1 VIEAHR
7 CGILTSASLMVTG
20 DAVGEAVAL
29 AKQNPSLG
37 VGLHVALAD
46 ARAAGAPAEL
56 GSLVDSHGQLVSSP
70 VRAGF
75 RYFFDR
81 TLRPALRVEIAA
93 QFALFRE
100 TGLPLDHVNGHQNIH
115 LHPVVFGILMEQRS
129 SWTGAG
135 FRLTR
140 DPFWLNAG
148 LASGRWAYRASHAM
162 IFSLLSRLARR
173 RLMEA
178 GIPVTAAVFGLLQY
192 PSVDEHYLLRLLAR
206 LPEGDSEIY
215 SHPSLE
221 QFRHEYA
228 ALISPRVMSL
238 LSERGIQR
246 IRYSDLSA
254 S

>member
-1 VIEAHR
+1 
-7 CGILTSASLMVTG
+7 MVTG
-20 DAVGEAVAL
+20 EAVWEAVAM
-29 AKQNPSLG
+29 AKENPSLG
-37 VGLHVALAD
+37 VGLHLALAD
-46 ARAAGAPAEL
+46 ARAAEVPAEL
-56 GSLVDSHGQLVSSP
+56 GSLVDARGQLVSSP

-81 TLRPALRVEIAA
+81 ALRPALRAEIAA
-93 QFALFRE
+93 QFALFRK

-115 LHPVVFGILMEQRS
+115 LHPVVFGILMEQRA

-148 LASGRWAYRASHAM
+148 LASGRWAYRVSHAM

-173 RLMEA
+173 RLLEA
-178 GIPVTAAVFGLLQY
+178 GIPFTAAVFGLLQY
-192 PSVDEHYLLRLLAR
+192 PSVDEDYLLRLLDR

-228 ALISPRVMSL
+228 ALVSPRVMSL